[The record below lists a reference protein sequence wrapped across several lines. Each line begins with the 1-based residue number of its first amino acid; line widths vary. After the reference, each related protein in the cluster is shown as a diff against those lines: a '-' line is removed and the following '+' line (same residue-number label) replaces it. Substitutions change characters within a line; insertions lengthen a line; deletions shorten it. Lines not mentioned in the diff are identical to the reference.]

1 MRYLVL
7 RAACTAAVALAFG
20 CGDTSTPTSH
30 EPADAAKLTISAA
43 VAGTCEVPHCRPG
56 FSPPPFFEPIPVF
69 AFVGTDVGEVRPIPP
84 LGLPG
89 VADEGLCFDID
100 MVDPT
105 NGDVLGTGIDCLTI
119 LDAAADGNGIQV
131 IGTATFQFPGG
142 TIVARGKTS
151 VRPKIPDHGSNAATH
166 ITMAIPMPGENSVLS
181 ATGAYEGLQ
190 GTVRLSGAVDLSRL
204 ASDTEITF
212 DCLWAIKPRHLVPV
226 PTPEV
231 TPTSIPVF
239 AFVGTDVGEVRPIPP
254 LGLPGVADE
263 GLCFDIDMV
272 DPTNGDV
279 LGTGIDC
286 LTILDAAADGN
297 GIQVIGTAT
306 FQFPGGTI
314 VARGKTSVRPK
325 IPDHGSRAPTH
336 STMAVPDPGEN
347 SVLSA
352 TGLFAGLEAG
362 VRLGGAVNMSR
373 LASDGLIDFDCLW
386 VFRR

>member
-30 EPADAAKLTISAA
+30 EPADAAKLTISAGA
-43 VAGTCEVPHCRPG
+43 VAGTCEAPHCRPG
-56 FSPPPFFEPIPVF
+56 FSPPPSFEPIPVF

-105 NGDVLGTGIDCLTI
+105 NGDVLGTGIDCLTV

-166 ITMAIPMPGENSVLS
+166 
-181 ATGAYEGLQ
+181 
-190 GTVRLSGAVDLSRL
+190 
-204 ASDTEITF
+204 
-212 DCLWAIKPRHLVPV
+212 
-226 PTPEV
+226 
-231 TPTSIPVF
+231 
-239 AFVGTDVGEVRPIPP
+239 
-254 LGLPGVADE
+254 
-263 GLCFDIDMV
+263 
-272 DPTNGDV
+272 
-279 LGTGIDC
+279 
-286 LTILDAAADGN
+286 
-297 GIQVIGTAT
+297 
-306 FQFPGGTI
+306 
-314 VARGKTSVRPK
+314 
-325 IPDHGSRAPTH
+325 

-362 VRLGGAVNMSR
+362 VRLGGAVNLSR
-373 LASDGLIDFDCLW
+373 LASDGLIDFDCLLA
-386 VFRR
+386 FRPL